1 MISWL
6 ASGIILIGNVIL
18 IKSKGWKTFVVF
30 IIGNS
35 LFAYDWFIKK
45 EWAVFILVNLFILQN
60 VWGIISW
67 RKK

>member
-6 ASGIILIGNVIL
+6 ASGLVLVGNVVL
-18 IKSKGWKTFVVF
+18 IYKKHWGAFVIFLV
-30 IIGNS
+30 GNS

-60 VWGIISW
+60 IWGIISW